1 MSVKIFSFIFLK
13 TIVTILKLLKS
24 IYNDVSKTKKK
35 LFLFFGGLL
44 CANTHYNKT
53 RTQKKIYLSIY
64 IIYMNNVT
72 LRIWLPI
79 QQQLFFQCHNSR
91 CWDGKNVSSYELLW
105 RTRIY
110 SCNVGSMINIL
121 LTYLYFLKRIWPGKE
136 MYRYFTCKVQLI
148 IFSLVRLSCMTRYIF
163 FYSVLTTCHCWSFA
177 YSVTFI
183 SYKHHKLGVQLFK
196 SGRDNPNLNSNSNI
210 GSHSKSLRRFTSLK
224 LLPTK
229 WIFMYV
235 VCTIH

>member
-1 MSVKIFSFIFLK
+1 M
-13 TIVTILKLLKS
+13 
-24 IYNDVSKTKKK
+24 
-35 LFLFFGGLL
+35 
-44 CANTHYNKT
+44 
-53 RTQKKIYLSIY
+53 
-64 IIYMNNVT
+64 T

-163 FYSVLTTCHCWSFA
+163 FILFWLLVIVEVLHTRGLSSLVNLTNLGFNYLSLAETTQIWI
-177 YSVTFI
+177 VT
-183 SYKHHKLGVQLFK
+183 V
-196 SGRDNPNLNSNSNI
+196 
-210 GSHSKSLRRFTSLK
+210 T
-224 LLPTK
+224 
-229 WIFMYV
+229 
-235 VCTIH
+235 

>member
-13 TIVTILKLLKS
+13 TVVTILKLLKS

-44 CANTHYNKT
+44 YANTTHYNKT
-53 RTQKKIYLSIY
+53 RTQKIYLYIY
-64 IIYMNNVT
+64 INNVT

-91 CWDGKNVSSYELLW
+91 CWDGSKNVSSYELLW

-121 LTYLYFLKRIWPGKE
+121 LTYLYFLKRIWLGKE
-136 MYRYFTCKVQLI
+136 MYRYFTCKVQPI
-148 IFSLVRLSCMTRYIF
+148 IFSLVRLSCMTRYLYVL
-163 FYSVLTTCHCWSFA
+163 YSVLTNCHCWSFA

-183 SYKHHKLGVQLFK
+183 SYKHHKLWVQLFT
-196 SGRDNPNLNSNSNI
+196 SSNDNPNVNSNI
-210 GSHSKSLRRFTSLK
+210 VGRSGR
-224 LLPTK
+224 
-229 WIFMYV
+229 
-235 VCTIH
+235 

>member
-13 TIVTILKLLKS
+13 TVVTILKLLKS

-44 CANTHYNKT
+44 YANTHYNKT
-53 RTQKKIYLSIY
+53 RTQKKYIY
-64 IIYMNNVT
+64 IYINNVT

-136 MYRYFTCKVQLI
+136 MYRYFT
-148 IFSLVRLSCMTRYIF
+148 RYIF
-163 FYSVLTTCHCWSFA
+163 FILFWLLVIVEVLHTRGLSSLVNITNLGFNYLSLAETTQIWI
-177 YSVTFI
+177 VT
-183 SYKHHKLGVQLFK
+183 V
-196 SGRDNPNLNSNSNI
+196 
-210 GSHSKSLRRFTSLK
+210 T
-224 LLPTK
+224 
-229 WIFMYV
+229 
-235 VCTIH
+235 